1 MSTIQDPDEI
11 DDILKKAFEPA
22 TEGAATFHH
31 EVDISGIDLGDN
43 SEEQALVRDDAK
55 RDGVHV
61 PDLPEEPAG
70 EAPDSTFD
78 SDPVKDAKTIIYEA
92 FSTDFDFTKVEV
104 DAVERDRFYRCG
116 LHDEQ
121 MHYVVDVPGS
131 GMTVKVVIPPTSKSE
146 ATLAALDQWVRD
158 KFIGSNSIQYLHGF
172 QLLTVWL
179 MVREINGEP
188 TEWFEKAEADA
199 DGKLSY
205 RKLRDLLCNPDT
217 VEEIRDIN
225 EVRWSALSLAIRIAD
240 HKHALCLEALR
251 SRKVFTT
258 AGSV

>member
-11 DDILKKAFEPA
+11 DNILKQAFEAPA
-22 TEGAATFHH
+22 EGSATFQH
-31 EVDISGIDLGDN
+31 EVDVADLDLGDN
-43 SEEQALVRDDAK
+43 SEEQSLVRDDAK

-61 PDLPEEPAG
+61 PELPEDKPGEPI
-70 EAPDSTFD
+70 DSSFD
-78 SDPVKDAKTIIYEA
+78 GDPVKDAKTIIYEA
-92 FSTDFDFTKVEV
+92 FSSDFDFSKIEV
-104 DAVERDRFYRCG
+104 DVVERDRFYRCG

-121 MHYVVDVPGS
+121 MHYVIEVPGS
-131 GMTVKVVIPPTSKSE
+131 GLTVKVVIPPTSKSE
-146 ATLAALDQWVRD
+146 ATLAALDQWVND

-179 MVREINGEP
+179 MVREVNGAP
-188 TEWFEKAEADA
+188 TDWYDKAEEDNG
-199 DGKLSY
+199 GKLSY
-205 RKLRDLLCNPDT
+205 RQLRDMLRDPGT
-217 VEEIRDIN
+217 VDAIRDIN

>member
-1 MSTIQDPDEI
+1 MQGPDEI

-31 EVDISGIDLGDN
+31 EVDITGVDLGDN

-61 PDLPEEPAG
+61 PELPDEKPAEPI
-70 EAPDSTFD
+70 DSSFD

-92 FSTDFDFTKVEV
+92 FSTDFDFTKIEV
-104 DAVERDRFYRCG
+104 DVIERDRFYRCG

-121 MHYVVDVPGS
+121 MHYIVEVPGS
-131 GMTVKVVIPPTSKSE
+131 GLTVKVVIPPTSKSE

-179 MVREINGEP
+179 MVREVNGVP
-188 TEWFEKAEADA
+188 TEWFEKAEAEVEG
-199 DGKLSY
+199 GKLSY
-205 RKLRDLLCNPDT
+205 RKLRDLLCHPDT
-217 VEEIRDIN
+217 VDEIREIN

>member
-1 MSTIQDPDEI
+1 MNTIQDPDEI
-11 DDILKKAFEPA
+11 GDILKQAFEPPA
-22 TEGAATFHH
+22 EGAATFTH
-31 EVDISGIDLGDN
+31 EVDLAGFDLGDN
-43 SEEQALVRDDAK
+43 SEEQSLVRDDAK
-55 RDGVHV
+55 RDGVHI
-61 PDLPEEPAG
+61 PELPEAAPAEPI
-70 EAPDSTFD
+70 DSSFD
-78 SDPVKDAKTIIYEA
+78 SDPVKDAKTIIYDA
-92 FSTDFDFTKVEV
+92 FSTDFDFTKIEV
-104 DAVERDRFYRCG
+104 DVVERDRFYRCG

-121 MHYVVDVPGS
+121 MHYVVEVPGS
-131 GMTVKVVIPPTSKSE
+131 GLTVKVVIPPTSKSE

-179 MVREINGEP
+179 MIREVNGEP
-188 TEWFEKAEADA
+188 TEWYDKVEEEAG
-199 DGKLSY
+199 GKLSY

-217 VEEIRDIN
+217 VDEIRDIN